1 MLPLDSGLSRRN
13 SNPRCGFSPYETH
26 NIQTLNTSGL
36 NNGNGKNHNLYN
48 IHSAIIT
55 IHQPGQCFSKTTRY
69 LRVIRLTNVGNDSLS
84 V

>member
-13 SNPRCGFSPYETH
+13 SNPRCGFSPYESH

-36 NNGNGKNHNLYN
+36 SNGNNHNLYN
-48 IHSAIIT
+48 GLLSLP
-55 IHQPGQCFSKTTRY
+55 HQTGQSSSKNTQY
-69 LRVIRLTNVGNDSLS
+69 LKVTRLTNVGNDSLG